1 MIFKNLC
8 VSTFTLLVFSG
19 LAQAEPDICKS
30 IDQSVKISQARIID
44 SNLVISVTPTSLQ
57 KRRPSESD
65 PVAAK
70 KQLILAFNQYFQ
82 KKMNWNYLQIDARGE
97 QFYIAKCSNFDNYI
111 FQIPT
116 ENVSVTK
123 LDKPRDG
130 SSEKDSLDNFSSD
143 EFRLDNSS
151 EGFK

>member
-8 VSTFTLLVFSG
+8 VSSFTLLVFSG

-44 SNLVISVTPTSLQ
+44 SNLVISV
-57 KRRPSESD
+57 RRPSESD